1 MIYRRFFTM
10 EVNFQYEE
18 NNYLP
23 IKTIS
28 VIGEFNNYDHNN
40 HN

>member
-1 MIYRRFFTM
+1 M

-28 VIGEFNNYDHNN
+28 VIGEFNNYDHNKGVMVKDN
-40 HN
+40 NK